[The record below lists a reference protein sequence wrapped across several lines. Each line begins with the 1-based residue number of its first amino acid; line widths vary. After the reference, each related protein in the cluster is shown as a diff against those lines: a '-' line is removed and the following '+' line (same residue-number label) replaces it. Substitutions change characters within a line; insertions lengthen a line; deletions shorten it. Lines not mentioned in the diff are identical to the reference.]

1 MAENERDDTLARRVA
16 GLEQGLAEQTAR
28 IDRLAGVIAEQ
39 GGRTLAAT
47 AGLEGG
53 QAALGG
59 RIDHVVGM
67 AVLLNSNLA
76 RLGSIVIADMARRLP
91 GMEPAM
97 ALGAELGA
105 LARLLDQETGRGET
119 PARDEGE
126 ATDG

>member
-1 MAENERDDTLARRVA
+1 
-16 GLEQGLAEQTAR
+16 
-28 IDRLAGVIAEQ
+28 VIAEQ
-39 GGRTLAAT
+39 GGRTLAVT
-47 AGLEGG
+47 AALEGGQAVLKGG